1 MKLLNDLLA
10 STGST
15 TESTNATPFML
26 WGSVI
31 IFLIAYAFIA
41 TEKINRVAV
50 VSAGAAAMILLGA
63 TGADEAFYSHA
74 TGIDWNV
81 IFLLLGMMIIVGVIH
96 KTGLFEF
103 LAVKAIQLAKGKPRT
118 AFVYIL
124 LLVAF
129 ASALLD
135 NVTTI
140 LLAVPMTF
148 LVAKYL
154 KVNAVPFIL
163 AEVFVSNIGGA
174 STLIGDPP
182 NIIIASKAGLDFNSF
197 LIHMAPIVLVVMAVV
212 VPMLVLMF
220 RKSLVNSP
228 ADRQSVMQLN
238 AASYITDKGL
248 LIKSLGVLTVVIAA
262 FVLHSVLHLE
272 PSIIA
277 MMGAGLLV
285 LISNLKP
292 EQFAKDVEW
301 GTLVFFA
308 GLFIMVGAL
317 VNVGA
322 LGLVADAIGDW
333 VGDDAALAAGVIV
346 VVSAIVSGIVDNIPY
361 VASMTPVINQ
371 LNEQISTISNDGL
384 WWALALGADFGG
396 NMTIVGA
403 SANVVAIGLAH
414 AAGHKI
420 TFLQFAKFGIPV
432 TLVSTLIALPYVL
445 IRYF

>member
-1 MKLLNDLLA
+1 MNTLFIGLA
-10 STGST
+10 SAAE
-15 TESTNATPFML
+15 ESASAPTPFML

-50 VSAGAAAMILLGA
+50 VAGGAAAMLLISA
-63 TGADEAFYSHA
+63 TNADAAFFSHE

-96 KTGLFEF
+96 KTGLFEY
-103 LAVKAIQLAKGKPRT
+103 LAIKAIRLAKGNPRR

-124 LLVAF
+124 ILVAF

-148 LVAKYL
+148 LIAKYL
-154 KVNAVPFIL
+154 KVNPVPFIL
-163 AEVFVSNIGGA
+163 GEVFISNIGGA
-174 STLIGDPP
+174 ATLIGDPP
-182 NIIIASKAGLDFNSF
+182 NIIIASKANLSFNAF
-197 LIHMAPIVLVVMAVV
+197 LIHMTPIAALTMVFIVPLLVF
-212 VPMLVLMF
+212 MF
-220 RKSLVNSP
+220 RKQLVNEP
-228 ADRQSVMQLN
+228 ADRAAVMQLDPG
-238 AASYITDKGL
+238 SFITDKVL
-248 LIKSLGVLTVVIAA
+248 LVKSLSVLGIVIAA
-262 FVLHSVLHLE
+262 FVLHSVLNLE

-285 LISNLKP
+285 LLSNLKP

-301 GTLVFFA
+301 STLVFFA
-308 GLFIMVGAL
+308 GLFVMVGAL

-322 LGLVADAIGDW
+322 LKIVADGIGEF
-333 VGDDAALAAGVIV
+333 VGGDAALAAGVV
-346 VVSAIVSGIVDNIPY
+346 VLVSALVSGIVDNIPY
-361 VASMTPVINQ
+361 VASMTPVVAQ
-371 LNEQISTISNDGL
+371 LNAQIPGITNDGL

-396 NMTIVGA
+396 NLTIVGA
-403 SANVVAIGLAH
+403 SANVVAIGLAA

-420 TFLQFAKFGIPV
+420 SFLKFFKYGLPV
-432 TLVSTLIALPYVL
+432 TVVSTALALPYVL

>member
-1 MKLLNDLLA
+1 MLTTLA
-10 STGST
+10 
-15 TESTNATPFML
+15 
-26 WGSVI
+26 VI
-31 IFLIAYAFIA
+31 TFLIAYVFIA

-50 VSAGAAAMILLGA
+50 VCAGAAAMVLMGA
-63 TGADEAFYSHA
+63 TDAESAFYSHE

-81 IFLLLGMMIIVGVIH
+81 IFLLLGMMILVSVIH

-103 LAVKAIQLAKGKPRT
+103 LAIKAIQLAKGEPKK

-124 LLVAF
+124 LLVAV

-148 LVAKYL
+148 LIAKYL
-154 KVNAVPFIL
+154 KVNPVPLIL
-163 AEVFVSNIGGA
+163 GEVFISNIGGA
-174 STLIGDPP
+174 ATLIGDPP
-182 NIIIASKAGLDFNSF
+182 NIIIGSKANLEFNEF
-197 LIHMAPIVLVVMAVV
+197 LIHMTPIVLVVLAVII
-212 VPMLVLMF
+212 PMLVFMF
-220 RKSLVNSP
+220 SKDLKNSSEQRAEAMKLDASSFIKDTVLLKKSLF
-228 ADRQSVMQLN
+228 
-238 AASYITDKGL
+238 
-248 LIKSLGVLTVVIAA
+248 VLTLVLVG

-272 PSIIA
+272 PSMVA

-285 LISNLKP
+285 LISKLKP
-292 EQFAKDVEW
+292 AEFAMDVEW

-322 LGLVADAIGDW
+322 LGMFADAISAW
-333 VGDDAALAAGVIV
+333 VGDDASLAAGALV
-346 VVSAIVSGIVDNIPY
+346 VVSAVISGIVDNIPY
-361 VASMTPVINQ
+361 VTSMIPVVQQ
-371 LNEQISTISNDGL
+371 LQAGIPSITNDGL

-396 NMTIVGA
+396 NMTIIGA

-414 AAGHKI
+414 ANGIKI
-420 TFLQFAKFGIPV
+420 SFWQFAKYGIPV
-432 TLVSTLIALPYVL
+432 TVVSTLLALPYVL

>member
-1 MKLLNDLLA
+1 VNLLNDLLA

-420 TFLQFAKFGIPV
+420 TFLQFAKYGIPV